1 MNQRRG
7 CLHINWRRGADIFKR
22 RLLALCSDALK
33 CRKFQTDRN
42 IATVDVLRD
51 IDYPSCAYFGTPFAY
66 MRVRLRV
73 P

>member
-1 MNQRRG
+1 MSSAG
-7 CLHINWRRGADIFKR
+7 IADIFKR

-51 IDYPSCAYFGTPFAY
+51 IDYLFCAYFGMSFAY
-66 MRVRLRV
+66 ICVRIRV